1 MEQAS
6 CRNILHLRVAEVLS
20 LALVD
25 VVAAWAGTK
34 FALKGLDLV
43 LRAHRLAWALD
54 ELKKETES
62 RREFDYLAIK
72 RTGGVIERLSTA
84 FALTLEGGSYEPAPG
99 TLSLVFSV

>member
-6 CRNILHLRVAEVLS
+6 SQNILHLRVAEVLS

-54 ELKKETES
+54 ELKTERES
-62 RREFDYLAIK
+62 GREFDYLAIN
-72 RTGGVIERLSTA
+72 RDERKA
-84 FALTLEGGSYEPAPG
+84 FLKD
-99 TLSLVFSV
+99 